1 MTPVPNDSET
11 KDPQI
16 SRLSKPELMILKKPS
31 QLPDVAEERA
41 LGPVRVG
48 IGAVSRHQ
56 PSFVQLY
63 YAIEARRTSNASLVV
78 QFISP
83 TAGAGASTVASGYA
97 RVAADDCA
105 DPVLFVDCSGTQER
119 RNPNAI
125 DPPTLFEVMRHG
137 LPLSDATMPVRDARN
152 LHWARLGPGPRPLL
166 SMGADRLQTLL
177 DMLRTQHPVIVLDSP
192 SADAPEAAALS
203 RYCDGSVLV
212 VAAGRTK
219 QGEIEAAK
227 TLIERLGGQ
236 TVGVVLNRERSVLPR
251 WLSRKA

>member
-83 TAGAGASTVASGYA
+83 TPGAGASTVASGYA

-105 DPVLFVDCSGTQER
+105 NPVLFVDCTDSAPR
-119 RNPNAI
+119 RKAENA
-125 DPPTLFEVMRHG
+125 DTPTLFDALRRG
-137 LPLSDATMPVRDARN
+137 LPLSDATAPVQDAPN
-152 LHWARLGPGPRPLL
+152 LHWARLAPGPR
-166 SMGADRLQTLL
+166 
-177 DMLRTQHPVIVLDSP
+177 
-192 SADAPEAAALS
+192 
-203 RYCDGSVLV
+203 
-212 VAAGRTK
+212 
-219 QGEIEAAK
+219 
-227 TLIERLGGQ
+227 
-236 TVGVVLNRERSVLPR
+236 
-251 WLSRKA
+251 